1 MTSLAPPA
9 DVAVV
14 GGGVIGAFCALEL
27 AQRGASVIV
36 LDRQDHWGAECSS
49 ANAGMFVPSHARPIA
64 APENLR
70 MAARWMFRRGAPFG
84 LRPSRGLATWLP
96 HYLLAARASVA
107 DEGER
112 VQRAL
117 TEESLRLTLDL
128 QAAGLDLG
136 VEQAGTLVVHSEAD
150 GSGRAAVE
158 VEAAPAGAAELLDAS
173 ALAALEPRLPPA
185 SAAVLYRNEA
195 HCDPVR
201 FMKLLGTAAEAAG
214 AEFRPRTAVS
224 GLKRRAGGVEIET
237 SVGPVFAGEVVIAA
251 GAWSTQLNLD
261 SGLRMPMLPGRGLA
275 IDFPT
280 VDPMP
285 RRPLYLHDER
295 IVVSPMGDRV
305 RLSSGLVLDKPR
317 MRVDQSRVRA
327 IEKVATRLGISGRPR
342 RTWVGLRPCPPDGL
356 PLLGRDPRSDGRIV
370 IATGHGM
377 LGMTLGALT
386 GQIVADL
393 MLEGRPHPALR
404 HLEPDRFSLVRTR
417 RPGDATADG

>member
-1 MTSLAPPA
+1 M
-9 DVAVV
+9 
-14 GGGVIGAFCALEL
+14 IGAFCALEL
-27 AQRGASVIV
+27 AQRGANVTV
-36 LDRQDHWGAECSS
+36 LDRHDHWGAECSS
-49 ANAGMFVPSHARPIA
+49 ANAGMFVPSYARPIA

-84 LRPSRGLATWLP
+84 LRPTRGLATWLP
-96 HYLLAARASVA
+96 RYLLAARASVA

-117 TEESLRLTLDL
+117 ADESLRLTLDL

-136 VEQAGTLVVHSEAD
+136 VEQAGTLVVHSGAD
-150 GSGRAAVE
+150 GSGHAAAE

-185 SAAVLYRNEA
+185 SAAVLYRDEA

-201 FMKLLGTAAEAAG
+201 FMKLLGAAVEAAG
-214 AEFRPRTAVS
+214 AAFRPGTTVS
-224 GLKRRAGGVEIET
+224 GLKRRAGGVEVET
-237 SVGPVFAGEVVIAA
+237 SAGPVLAREVVIAA
-251 GAWSTQLNLD
+251 GVWSTQLSRD
-261 SGLRMPMLPGRGLA
+261 SGLRMPLLPGRGLA
-275 IDFPT
+275 IDFPA

-305 RLSSGLVLDKPR
+305 RLSSGLVLDRRR
-317 MRVDQSRVRA
+317 MRVDPSRVQA
-327 IEKVATRLGISGRPR
+327 IEKIATQLGITGRPR
-342 RTWVGLRPCPPDGL
+342 QTWVGLRPCPPDGL
-356 PLLGRDPRSDGRIV
+356 PLLGRDLRSDGRIV

-393 MLEGRPHPALR
+393 MLEGRSHPALP
-404 HLEPDRFSLVRTR
+404 HLAPDRFSSSRIRTKHA
-417 RPGDATADG
+417 GAGATVDG

>member
-1 MTSLAPPA
+1 MTSHAPPI

-27 AQRGASVIV
+27 ARRGADVVV

-49 ANAGMFVPSHARPIA
+49 ANAGMLVPSYARPIA

-70 MAARWMFRRGAPFG
+70 MAARWMFRRGAPVG
-84 LRPSRGLATWLP
+84 LRPTRGLAAWLP
-96 HYLLAARASVA
+96 HYLLAARPSVA

-117 TEESLRLTLDL
+117 AEESLRLTLDL

-136 VEQAGTLVVHSEAD
+136 VEQAGTLVVHSAPD
-150 GSGRAAVE
+150 GAHHAAAE
-158 VEAAPAGAAELLDAS
+158 VEAAPAGTAELLDAG
-173 ALAALEPRLPPA
+173 AVAAQEPRLPPA
-185 SAAVLYRNEA
+185 AAGVLYRGEA

-201 FMKLLGTAAEAAG
+201 LMRLLGAAAEAAG
-214 AEFRPRTAVS
+214 AAFRPRTIVA
-224 GLKRRAGGVEIET
+224 GLKRRPGGVEIET
-237 SVGPVFAGEVVIAA
+237 AVGPVLAREAVIAA
-251 GAWSTQLNLD
+251 GAWSTQLTRD

-275 IDFPT
+275 IDFPA

-295 IVVSPMGDRV
+295 IVASPMGDRV
-305 RLSSGLVLDKPR
+305 RLSGGLILDKRR
-317 MRVDQSRVRA
+317 MRVDPSRVQA
-327 IEKVATRLGISGRPR
+327 IEKAAARLGIGGRPR
-342 RTWVGLRPCPPDGL
+342 QTWVGLRPCPPDGL

-377 LGMTLGALT
+377 LGVTLGALT
-386 GQIVADL
+386 GRIVADL
-393 MLEGRPHPALR
+393 MLDGREHQALR
-404 HLEPDRFSLVRTR
+404 RLDPARFTR
-417 RPGDATADG
+417 